1 MIKLKPIATV
11 KNSRKKIKDDD
22 WEDIV
27 SEIILDLSLVEE
39 CLKGI
44 EAFSHL
50 EIVYY
55 FHKVNKTKI
64 SYDSR
69 YPRNDKKLEKVGIF
83 AQRGKNR
90 PNQIGLTIVKFVKKE
105 GRSLFV
111 RGLDAINGSPV
122 LDIKPVIKEFLP
134 MEPIKQPVWV
144 SKLMQD
150 YWKIQ
155 K

>member
-1 MIKLKPIATV
+1 MIQLEAIATV
-11 KNSRKKIKDDD
+11 KNSRKEIKDDD

-27 SEIILDLSLVEE
+27 SEIILDLSLSEE
-39 CLKGI
+39 CFRGI

-64 SYDSR
+64 NYDSR
-69 YPRNDKKLEKVGIF
+69 YPRNDKNLEKVGIF

-105 GRSLFV
+105 GRTLFV
-111 RGLDAINGSPV
+111 RGLDAIDGSPV

-134 MEPIKQPVWV
+134 MESIKQPAWV
-144 SKLMQD
+144 SKLMQE
-150 YWKIQ
+150 Y
-155 K
+155 